1 MKKIESSLLNMVLV
15 LTAISLIAGG
25 TLAYINKVTQGPIA
39 EINAR
44 NLQEGI
50 KKVILGGQPGDLKV
64 EKPVETNGYTLYKTD
79 KGTAVKAV
87 ANGFGGPL
95 EILVGFNEDGNILGY
110 TILATTET
118 PGLGVK
124 AGTWFQEGNKGNIIG
139 RNPGKKELVVSK
151 DGGDIDAITASTIT
165 SRAFLNA
172 VNAAYQAFKGSTG
185 DVASGASV
193 QAGRA
198 GRETGTG
205 NDSIH

>member
-1 MKKIESSLLNMVLV
+1 MKKLESSLKNMVLV
-15 LTAISLIAGG
+15 LTVISIVAGG
-25 TLAYINKVTQGPIA
+25 LLAYINKVTQGPIA
-39 EINAR
+39 EINAK

-64 EKPVETNGYTLYKTD
+64 EEPVENGGYTLYKTD

-95 EILVGFNEDGNILGY
+95 EVLVGFNEAGDILGY
-110 TILATTET
+110 TILSTVET

-124 AGTWFQEGNKGNIIG
+124 AATWFQKGEKGDIIG
-139 RNPGKKELVVSK
+139 KNPGKKALAVSK
-151 DGGDIDAITASTIT
+151 DGGEVDAITASTIT

-172 VNAAYQAFKGSTG
+172 VNNAYHALGGNAG
-185 DVASGASV
+185 DAVSGAST
-193 QAGRA
+193 QAGQTEGVA
-198 GRETGTG
+198 ESA